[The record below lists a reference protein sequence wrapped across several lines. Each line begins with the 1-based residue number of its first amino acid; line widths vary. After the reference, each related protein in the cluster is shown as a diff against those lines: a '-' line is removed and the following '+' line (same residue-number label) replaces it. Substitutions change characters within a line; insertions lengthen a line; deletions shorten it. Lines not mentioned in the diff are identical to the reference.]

1 MNYVKK
7 LCESTI
13 TLKFN
18 KNSKWNSD
26 IDDKLYDISECEGIS
41 INPKDDDTPIA
52 WNAYIDNISGGIITV
67 RGEVSPGGSI
77 PSSSVEIK
85 LPVEEFN
92 HFYDCTLY
100 SRDANNPKLDELC
113 KLGIELIIKR

>member
-26 IDDKLYDISECEGIS
+26 IDDKLYDISEGEGIS
-41 INPKDDDTPIA
+41 INPKDDDTPFAWDAFIA
-52 WNAYIDNISGGIITV
+52 DISEGMITLEGYIGPYFT
-67 RGEVSPGGSI
+67 
-77 PSSSVEIK
+77 SSSVTIK
-85 LPVEEFN
+85 LPVEKKRLLK
-92 HFYDCTLY
+92 TLKIY
-100 SRDANNPKLDELC
+100 L
-113 KLGIELIIKR
+113 IKRCSNDTYFRII

>member
-26 IDDKLYDISECEGIS
+26 IDDKLYDISEGEGIS
-41 INPKDDDTPIA
+41 INPKDDDTPFAWDAFIA
-52 WNAYIDNISGGIITV
+52 DISEGMITLQA
-67 RGEVSPGGSI
+67 R
-77 PSSSVEIK
+77 
-85 LPVEEFN
+85 
-92 HFYDCTLY
+92 Y
-100 SRDANNPKLDELC
+100 
-113 KLGIELIIKR
+113 